1 MTRIFTI
8 VAVVSALAGCASRP
22 PNLYTWGNYEELVYT
37 SHASPG
43 SIPPEKQIEIL
54 EGDFHKAAAKDER
67 MPPGWHAN
75 LGYLYLQTGRV
86 DDGRRELL
94 NEKTQYPESG
104 VFVDRLLANL
114 KKN

>member
-1 MTRIFTI
+1 MNRIFTV
-8 VAVVSALAGCASRP
+8 VAVVSALAGCANRP

-54 EGDFHKAAAKDER
+54 EADWHKAVAKDER

-75 LGYLYLQTGRV
+75 LGYPYLQIGRV
-86 DDGRRELL
+86 DEGRRELL

>member
-8 VAVVSALAGCASRP
+8 VAVVSALAGCATRP
-22 PNLYTWGNYEELVYT
+22 PNLYTWGNYEELVYA

-54 EGDFHKAAAKDER
+54 EADLHEAVAKDER

-75 LGYLYLQTGRV
+75 LGYLYLQIGRV
-86 DDGRRELL
+86 DEGRRELL
-94 NEKTQYPESG
+94 NEKTQYPEAG

>member
-1 MTRIFTI
+1 MKHIFT
-8 VAVVSALAGCASRP
+8 AAALVSALAGCASRP
-22 PNLYTWGNYEELVYT
+22 PNLYTWGNYEELVYA

-54 EGDFHKAAAKDER
+54 EADFHKAVAKDER

-75 LGYLYLQTGRV
+75 LGYLYLQIGRV
-86 DDGRRELL
+86 DEGRHELL

>member
-1 MTRIFTI
+1 MTRFLTMAAL
-8 VAVVSALAGCASRP
+8 VAALAGCASRP
-22 PNLYTWGNYEELVYT
+22 ANLYTWGSYEELVYT

-54 EGDFHKAAAKDER
+54 EADFHQAVAKDTR

-75 LGYLYLQTGRV
+75 LGYLYLQIGRV
-86 DDGRRELL
+86 DEGRRELL
-94 NEKTQYPESG
+94 TEKTQYPESG

-114 KKN
+114 QKN

>member
-1 MTRIFTI
+1 MKKFAV
-8 VAVVSALAGCASRP
+8 VAVVSALAGCASP
-22 PNLYTWGNYEELVYT
+22 PPHLYTWGSYEDLVYT

-43 SIPPEKQIEIL
+43 GVPPEKQIELL
-54 EGDFHKAAAKDER
+54 EADLHKAVANNER

-75 LGYLYLQTGRV
+75 LGYLYIQIGRM
-86 DDGRRELL
+86 DEGRRELL
-94 NEKTQYPESG
+94 NEKTQFPESG